1 MKART
6 GAATAC
12 VAVLALAGAAP
23 ARAQSEADL
32 QELERLSQE
41 RGEARGAY
49 LRSREGKPRAPSPG
63 QPPGE
68 AVRALPGLWLCAGA
82 DPGRPVF
89 TEPGARAP
97 VMGRTLPYVA
107 TRGVREGPWLE
118 VLHSNGHLGY
128 VLFDEATD
136 AAGRLRPYE
145 PPEGVAA
152 RQCTVAGVRA
162 SDGTL
167 VFRFQ

>member
-1 MKART
+1 MTRAWM
-6 GAATAC
+6 AAWLA
-12 VAVLALAGAAP
+12 ALAAAGAWP
-23 ARAQSEADL
+23 ARAQSDADL
-32 QELERLSQE
+32 RELERLSRE

-49 LRSREGKPRAPSPG
+49 LRSREGRAHAPAPG
-63 QPPGE
+63 QAPVE
-68 AVRALPGLWLCAGA
+68 TIRQLPGLWLCAGA
-82 DPGRPVF
+82 RPNEPVY
-89 TEPGARAP
+89 TEPSPRAA

-107 TRGVREGPWLE
+107 TRGVREGPFLE

-128 VLFDEATD
+128 VLLDGATD

-145 PPEGVAA
+145 PPEGVAT

>member
-1 MKART
+1 MKRMMPLVLASLAVVGAWPVAAQT
-6 GAATAC
+6 GA
-12 VAVLALAGAAP
+12 
-23 ARAQSEADL
+23 DL
-32 QELERLSQE
+32 RELDRLSRE

-49 LRSREGKPRAPSPG
+49 LRSREGRPRAPSPG
-63 QPPGE
+63 QPPFE
-68 AVRALPGLWLCAGA
+68 PVRQLPGLWLCAGSESN
-82 DPGRPVF
+82 RPVF
-89 TEPGARAP
+89 TAP
-97 VMGRTLPYVA
+97 DSKAAVMGRTLPYVA

-128 VLFDEATD
+128 ILFDEATD
-136 AAGRLRPYE
+136 AAGHLRPYE
-145 PPEGVAA
+145 PSEGVAA